1 MMGSEKH
8 TWEKPVHQVTLSD
21 YYIAKYPVTQA
32 LWKAIMGNNPSH
44 FKGDKLP
51 VEKVSWVDCR
61 EFIKKL
67 NEKTGE
73 NYRLPTEAEWEFAAI
88 GGNQSKGYEYSGSN
102 DLEEV
107 GWYDNNS
114 NHITHPVGQ
123 KQANELGIY
132 DMSGNVLEWCAD
144 WYGDYS
150 AEAKTNPLG
159 SKNGEYRVL
168 RGGSWYYVDSV
179 SRVSFRNDLDP
190 YFSF

>member
-1 MMGSEKH
+1 MCIR
-8 TWEKPVHQVTLSD
+8 D
-21 YYIAKYPVTQA
+21 
-32 LWKAIMGNNPSH
+32 
-44 FKGDKLP
+44 
-51 VEKVSWVDCR
+51 R
-61 EFIKKL
+61 
-67 NEKTGE
+67 
-73 NYRLPTEAEWEFAAI
+73 
-88 GGNQSKGYEYSGSN
+88 SKGYEYSGSN

-144 WYGDYS
+144 WYGGYS

-168 RGGSWYYVDSV
+168 RGGSWNYYDNLC
-179 SRVSFRNDLDP
+179 RVSYRLNYLPLNRNYGYGFRVARH
-190 YFSF
+190 